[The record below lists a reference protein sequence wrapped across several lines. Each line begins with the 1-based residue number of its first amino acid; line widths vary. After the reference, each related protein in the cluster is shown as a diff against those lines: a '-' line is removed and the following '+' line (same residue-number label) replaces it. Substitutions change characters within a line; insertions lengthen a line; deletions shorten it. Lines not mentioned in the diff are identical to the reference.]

1 MPIRHILRDARSF
14 VRMAWRLG
22 VRNADVRRHFC
33 TTFIDCALHN
43 PRALRYVGAMV
54 ALYLHFGPFARYIST
69 RLTAEIEAAPS
80 PLEVPVPVS
89 V

>member
-1 MPIRHILRDARSF
+1 
-14 VRMAWRLG
+14 LG

-54 ALYLHFGPFARYIST
+54 ALYLHFGPFARYISA